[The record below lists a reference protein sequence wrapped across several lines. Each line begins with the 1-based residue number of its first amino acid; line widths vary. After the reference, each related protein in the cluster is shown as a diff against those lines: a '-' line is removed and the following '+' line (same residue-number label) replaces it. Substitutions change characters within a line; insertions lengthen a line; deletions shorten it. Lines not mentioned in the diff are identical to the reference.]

1 MKTDKKI
8 NWNSFSETE
17 QQAIGISN
25 GNFINGTNNPEFP
38 YLAVAFDELAD
49 VLAGIAEIDPL
60 SSIQFAK
67 EANVIARKLIELS
80 PTPPTTN
87 IEELAEQYSGEEIAR
102 RLLGC
107 AVCHFLSSQLT
118 RMEAQIIAQLETQ
131 MHGGQQWQNSLKT
144 HRT

>member
-1 MKTDKKI
+1 MKIDKKI
-8 NWNSFSETE
+8 NWDSFSETE

-25 GNFINGTNNPEFP
+25 SNSINGTNNPEFP
-38 YLAVAFDELAD
+38 YIAAVFEAVAEELEH
-49 VLAGIAEIDPL
+49 IAHTCPNAA
-60 SSIQFAK
+60 IQFAK

-80 PTPPTTN
+80 PTPPTTD

-131 MHGGQQWQNSLKT
+131 IHGGDNGKI
-144 HRT
+144 H

>member
-1 MKTDKKI
+1 MKIDKKI
-8 NWNSFSETE
+8 NWDSFSETE

-25 GNFINGTNNPEFP
+25 SNSINGTNNPQFP
-38 YLAVAFDELAD
+38 YIAAVFEAVAEELEH
-49 VLAGIAEIDPL
+49 IAQVAPNAA
-60 SSIQFAK
+60 IQFAK

-80 PTPPTTN
+80 PTTPITN

-107 AVCHFLSSQLT
+107 TVCHFLSSQLT

-131 MHGGQQWQNSLKT
+131 MHGGENEKM
-144 HRT
+144 H